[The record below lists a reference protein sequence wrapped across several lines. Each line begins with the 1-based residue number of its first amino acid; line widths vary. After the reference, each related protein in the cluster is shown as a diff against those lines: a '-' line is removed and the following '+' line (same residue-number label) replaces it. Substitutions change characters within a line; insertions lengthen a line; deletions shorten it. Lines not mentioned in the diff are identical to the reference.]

1 MAETKVKTTTT
12 KKVEKKEEKAEARKL
27 NPNVWEVP
35 YNADLVAQV
44 LYVYNSNER
53 KSTANVKGR
62 SEVSGGGR
70 KPWRQ
75 KGTGRARA
83 GSSRSPL
90 WIGGGV
96 TFGNVGDRNWNR
108 KINKKMARKATCIML
123 SEDLRNKTLEFTD
136 IKKDDVRKIREN
148 SKKGVSKKV
157 LVVTDKEDLA
167 VKIRNVEGV
176 SIVKPEKLN
185 AKHIVANR
193 LVYVDNGVIDT
204 LEKRLT
210 NDK

>member
-1 MAETKVKTTTT
+1 MAETKAKTT
-12 KKVEKKEEKAEARKL
+12 KKVEKKEEKVKL
-27 NPNVWEVP
+27 NPKVWEVP

-44 LYVYNSNER
+44 LYIYNSNAR
-53 KSTANVKGR
+53 KGGAVVNDR

-75 KGTGRARA
+75 KGTGRARV
-83 GSSRSPL
+83 GSSRSPI

-96 TFGNVGDRNWNR
+96 TFGNSGEKNWNK

-123 SEDLRNKTLEFTD
+123 SSRLREEALEFFNET
-136 IKKDDVRKIREN
+136 KKEAKKIREEV
-148 SKKGVSKKV
+148 SKTASSVLVITDNEKLEKMIRNVKGVSLVTPQKV
-157 LVVTDKEDLA
+157 
-167 VKIRNVEGV
+167 
-176 SIVKPEKLN
+176 N
-185 AKHIVANR
+185 AKHLVANR
-193 LVYVDNGVIDT
+193 MIYVDNNIIEN

>member
-1 MAETKVKTTTT
+1 MQYIQSNMADTKAKTTTT
-12 KKVEKKEEKAEARKL
+12 KKVEKKEKKVEARKL
-27 NPNVWEVP
+27 NPKVWKVP

-53 KSTANVKGR
+53 KSTANVKGKG
-62 SEVSGGGR
+62 EVSGGGK

-96 TFGNVGDRNWNR
+96 TFGNVGDKNWNR

-123 SEDLRNKTLEFTD
+123 SESLRKKILEFTD
-136 IKKDDVRKIREN
+136 IAKEDIVKIKKEMKKRREN
-148 SKKGVSKKV
+148 QTQVRR
-157 LVVTDKEDLA
+157 A
-167 VKIRNVEGV
+167 
-176 SIVKPEKLN
+176 
-185 AKHIVANR
+185 AAA
-193 LVYVDNGVIDT
+193 T
-204 LEKRLT
+204 LRT
-210 NDK
+210 SW